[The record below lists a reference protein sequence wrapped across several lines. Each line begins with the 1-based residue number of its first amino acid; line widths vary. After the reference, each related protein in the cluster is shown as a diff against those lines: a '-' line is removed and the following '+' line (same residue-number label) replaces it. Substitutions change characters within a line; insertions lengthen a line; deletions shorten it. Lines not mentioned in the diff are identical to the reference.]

1 MDDGALMENLSAPGP
16 RATQHA
22 IIGVAPDAGGA
33 DWAHAPEAGAQQR
46 EPHALNDH
54 LRAVGRL
61 AGALAPAR
69 LAELAKLAG
78 LWHDLGK
85 RREGF
90 QRYIRQA
97 GGADAHI
104 EGRVA
109 DRDKTHSAAGAFWAE
124 RYLSDK
130 LGREGRVISR
140 LLQYVIAG
148 HHAGLSDWEGGL
160 ADRLAGSDAEVEACQ
175 ALARPS
181 PDDILQPE
189 TDTLDTR
196 SLLALLNERAEGAS
210 QPGRAALHLR
220 MLFSALVD
228 ADFLDT
234 EAYFQPDT
242 AGRRAASVAIA
253 DLLQACVAHV
263 DHLSHS
269 AAESAVNRV
278 RAEVLRQCRAKA
290 DLPPGVFRLTVPTG
304 GGKTLSS
311 LAFALTHAV
320 RHGKRRVVYA
330 IPYTSIIEQTADVFR
345 RVFAPVGD
353 DVVVEHHSNAEAD
366 ETRESHRS
374 RLACENWDAPL
385 IVTTNVQLFESLF
398 ARRTS
403 RCRKLHSLV
412 DSVIVLDEAQLL
424 PLEFLQPVVDV
435 LRYLVQ
441 DFGVTVLLCTATQP
455 VLDTTAGF
463 DPQRGLQR
471 GIGPVTELID
481 DVPALYAA
489 LERVQVRLP
498 PSLSEPRTWPDL
510 ADEIA
515 GHDAVL
521 TIVSRRA
528 DAAELFKLVK
538 ARTGVDVGCW
548 HLSALMC
555 PQHRSDT
562 LGQIRAALAARREAL
577 AAGHEALPVRVI
589 STQLVEAGVDLDFP
603 VVYRALAG
611 LDSVAQ
617 AAGRCNREGRLAEPG
632 QVHVFVPP
640 TKSPPGLLAL
650 ARDTCKSVWRDLPA
664 QPFALPLVEQ
674 YFKRLLHDAKSTD
687 AKRIGEMLSL
697 RPDMRALT
705 LPLQLKSAADAF
717 QLIDDEGAT
726 VLVRYRCAGA
736 REDIGALIGLLER
749 DGPSR
754 WLMRKLQR
762 YGVTLYRRSVAQLQ
776 RDGMIREIPSCPG
789 LYVQHEACAEL
800 YDPAY
805 GLRADSAPGDPVLV
819 V

>member
-1 MDDGALMENLSAPGP
+1 MEKHNEPKQTP
-16 RATQHA
+16 PAT
-22 IIGVAPDAGGA
+22 GVAQASDIGAG
-33 DWAHAPEAGAQQR
+33 DWAHASQGGSPHSGG
-46 EPHALNDH
+46 HALNDH
-54 LRAVGRL
+54 LRSVGRL
-61 AGALAPAR
+61 AESLAPQGLRELAR
-69 LAELAKLAG
+69 LSG

-85 RREGF
+85 RRHGF

-109 DRDKTHSAAGAFWAE
+109 DRDKTHSAAGALWAE
-124 RYLSDK
+124 RYLADK
-130 LGREGRVISR
+130 LGAQGRVISR

-160 ADRLAGSDAEVEACQ
+160 ADRLAGADAQEEATQ
-175 ALARPS
+175 ALARPN
-181 PDDILQPE
+181 PDDILRPE
-189 TDTLDTR
+189 LGALDAR
-196 SLLALLNERAEGAS
+196 SLLTLLNERADGAA
-210 QPGRAALHLR
+210 QPGRASLHLR

-234 EAYFQPDT
+234 EAYFQPD
-242 AGRRAASVAIA
+242 AASRRAAALAIR
-253 DLLQACVAHV
+253 DLLRACEAHL
-263 DHLSHS
+263 DRLSEG
-269 AAESAVNRV
+269 APGGAVNRV
-278 RAEVLRQCRAKA
+278 RANVLRQCRTKA

-311 LAFALTHAV
+311 LAFALAHAA

-345 RVFAPVGD
+345 SVFAALGD
-353 DVVVEHHSNAEAD
+353 DVVVEHHSNTEAD
-366 ETRESHRS
+366 ETRENHRS

-455 VLDTTAGF
+455 VLDATASF

-471 GIGPVTELID
+471 GIGPVTEIID

-498 PSLSEPRTWPDL
+498 PNLNQPRPWPDL

-521 TIVSRRA
+521 AIVSRRA
-528 DAAELFKLVK
+528 DAAELFGLVK
-538 ARTGVDVGCW
+538 ARSDVRGGCW

-562 LGQIRAALAARREAL
+562 IGRIKAALADRREAL
-577 AAGHEALPVRVI
+577 AAGREAQPVRVI

-640 TKSPPGLLAL
+640 TKAPPGLLTL
-650 ARDTCKSVWRDLPA
+650 ARDTCKAVWHDLPA

-674 YFKRLLHDAKSTD
+674 YFRRLLHDAKSTD
-687 AKRIGEMLSL
+687 AKGICEMLSL
-697 RPDMRALT
+697 RADVRTLT
-705 LPLQLKSAADAF
+705 LPLQLRAAADAF
-717 QLIDDEGAT
+717 HLIDEDGAS
-726 VLVRYRCAGA
+726 VLVRYRSSKA
-736 REDIGALIGLLER
+736 REDIDALIGMLER

-762 YGVTLYRRSVAQLQ
+762 YGVTLYRQRIAQLL
-776 RDGMIREIPSCPG
+776 RDGMIQEVATCPG
-789 LYVQHEACAEL
+789 LYVQHDACPDL
-800 YDPAY
+800 YDADL
-805 GLRADSAPGDPVLV
+805 GLRTDATPSDSVLV

>member
-1 MDDGALMENLSAPGP
+1 VEKPTASDRHTRPAVTQALDIGAG
-16 RATQHA
+16 
-22 IIGVAPDAGGA
+22 
-33 DWAHAPEAGAQQR
+33 DWAHAPPGDTPR
-46 EPHALNDH
+46 TDGHALNDH

-61 AGALAPAR
+61 AEALAPCGLGQLAR
-69 LAELAKLAG
+69 LAG
-78 LWHDLGK
+78 LWHDVGK
-85 RREGF
+85 RRDGF
-90 QRYIRQA
+90 QRFIRQA

-109 DRDKTHSAAGAFWAE
+109 DRDKTHSAAGALWAE
-124 RYLSDK
+124 RYLADK
-130 LGREGRVISR
+130 LGAQGRVISR

-160 ADRLAGSDAEVEACQ
+160 ADRLAGADALEETKQ
-175 ALARPS
+175 ALARPN
-181 PDDILQPE
+181 PDDILHPE
-189 TDTLDTR
+189 LGALDAR
-196 SLLALLNERAEGAS
+196 SLLALMNERADGTA

-234 EAYFQPDT
+234 EAYFQPDMAGHRVAT
-242 AGRRAASVAIA
+242 AEIK
-253 DLLQACVAHV
+253 DLLRTCESHLE
-263 DHLSHS
+263 HLSAGAHG
-269 AAESAVNRV
+269 AVNRV
-278 RAEVLRQCRAKA
+278 RADVLRQCRTKA
-290 DLPPGVFRLTVPTG
+290 ELPPGVFRLTVPTG

-311 LAFALTHAV
+311 LAFALTHAA

-345 RVFAPVGD
+345 NVFASLGD
-353 DVVVEHHSNAEAD
+353 DVVVEHHSNAESD
-366 ETRESHRS
+366 ESRENHRS

-385 IVTTNVQLFESLF
+385 VVTTNVQLFESLF

-412 DSVIVLDEAQLL
+412 DSIIVLDEAQLL

-441 DFGVTVLLCTATQP
+441 DFGATVLLCTATQP
-455 VLDTTAGF
+455 VLDAAAGF

-471 GIGPVTELID
+471 GIGPVTEIID

-498 PSLSEPRTWPDL
+498 QSLNEPRTWLEL

-521 TIVSRRA
+521 AIVSRRT
-528 DAAELFKLVK
+528 DAAELFRLVK
-538 ARTGVDVGCW
+538 AHSGAAGGCW

-562 LGQIRAALAARREAL
+562 LGRIKAALADRREAL
-577 AAGHEALPVRVI
+577 AAGREAAPVRVI

-617 AAGRCNREGRLAEPG
+617 AAGRCNREGRLDVG
-632 QVHVFVPP
+632 HVHVFVPP
-640 TKSPPGLLAL
+640 TKAPPGLLTL
-650 ARDTCKSVWRDLPA
+650 ARDTCRAVWHDLPA

-674 YFKRLLHDAKSTD
+674 YFRRLLYDAKSTD
-687 AKRIGEMLSL
+687 EKRICEMLSL

-705 LPLQLKSAADAF
+705 LPLRLKSAAEAF
-717 QLIDDEGAT
+717 KLIEDDGAT
-726 VLVRYRCAGA
+726 VLVRYRSAAA
-736 REDIGALIGLLER
+736 RDDIEALIGMLER

-754 WLMRKLQR
+754 WSMRKLQR
-762 YGVTLYRRSVAQLQ
+762 YGVTIHRRQTFQLL
-776 RDGMIREIPSCPG
+776 RDGMIREVSACPG
-789 LYVQHEACAEL
+789 LYVQHEACPGL
-800 YDPAY
+800 YDGEL
-805 GLRADSAPGDPVLV
+805 GLRADSAPGDRILV

>member
-1 MDDGALMENLSAPGP
+1 MRDEVPSPSAIP
-16 RATQHA
+16 RLN
-22 IIGVAPDAGGA
+22 IRRAPDLGDG
-33 DWAHAPEAGAQQR
+33 DWAHAPKHGAPQR
-46 EPHALNDH
+46 DGHALDDH
-54 LRAVGRL
+54 LRSVGQLARL
-61 AGALAPAR
+61 LAPPG
-69 LAELAKLAG
+69 LAELAQLAG

-85 RREGF
+85 RRAGF
-90 QRYIRQA
+90 QRYIRQV

-109 DRDKTHSAAGAFWAE
+109 DRDKTHSAAGALWAE
-124 RYLSDK
+124 TYLADK
-130 LGREGRVISR
+130 LGAQGRVISR

-160 ADRLAGSDAEVEACQ
+160 ADRLAGADAQEEARQ

-189 TDTLDTR
+189 LGALDPR
-196 SLLALLNERAEGAS
+196 SLLARLNERADGIA
-210 QPGRAALHLR
+210 QPGRVALQLR
-220 MLFSALVD
+220 MLFSTLVD

-234 EAYFQPDT
+234 EAYFQPDM
-242 AGRRAASVAIA
+242 AARRAATA
-253 DLLQACVAHV
+253 DIKDLVQACEAHLEQ
-263 DHLSHS
+263 LS
-269 AAESAVNRV
+269 AGAQGPVNRV
-278 RAEVLRQCRAKA
+278 RAHVLHQCRTKA
-290 DLPPGVFRLTVPTG
+290 ELPPGVFRLTVPTG

-311 LAFALTHAV
+311 LAFALTHAA

-345 RVFAPVGD
+345 RVFAALGD

-366 ETRESHRS
+366 ESRENHRS

-385 IVTTNVQLFESLF
+385 VVTTNVQLFESLF

-441 DFGVTVLLCTATQP
+441 DFGATVLLCTATQP
-455 VLDTTAGF
+455 VLDAAASF

-471 GIGPVTELID
+471 GIGPVSEIID

-498 PSLSEPRTWPDL
+498 PNLIEPRTWLDL

-515 GHDAVL
+515 GYDAVL
-521 TIVSRRA
+521 AIVSRRA
-528 DAAELFKLVK
+528 DAAELFRLVK
-538 ARTGVDVGCW
+538 ARSAADGECW

-562 LGQIRAALAARREAL
+562 IGRIKTALAERREAQ
-577 AAGHEALPVRVI
+577 AAGREATPVRVI

-640 TKSPPGLLAL
+640 TKTPPGLLTL
-650 ARDTCKSVWRDLPA
+650 ARDACRAVWHDLPA

-687 AKRIGEMLSL
+687 AKRICEMLSL
-697 RPDMRALT
+697 RPDTRALT

-717 QLIDDEGAT
+717 RLIDDDGAT
-726 VLVRYRCAGA
+726 VLVRYRSASA
-736 REDIGALIGLLER
+736 RDDIDALIGLLER

-762 YGVTLYRRSVAQLQ
+762 YGVTLHRQQMTQLL
-776 RDGMIREIPSCPG
+776 RDGMVCEVAICPG
-789 LYVQHEACAEL
+789 LYVQHEACPDL
-800 YDPAY
+800 YDVAL
-805 GLRADSAPGDPVLV
+805 GLRADAAPGDPVLV